1 MTGTFYKEE
10 SDDDDSDDGSDNV
23 ELQETQPDSNECEA
37 LTRPAEELDL
47 LV

>member
-1 MTGTFYKEE
+1 MLYKEE
-10 SDDDDSDDGSDNV
+10 SDDDDDANDSDNV
-23 ELQETQPDSNECEA
+23 ELQETQPDSIECEA

>member
-1 MTGTFYKEE
+1 MFYKEE
-10 SDDDDSDDGSDNV
+10 SDDDDDDGSDNV
-23 ELQETQPDSNECEA
+23 ELQETQPDSIECEA